1 MRTHRRTL
9 LLLGV
14 YLSLTGHF
22 LISDAVTLL
31 LQSSKCAAGRGARF
45 PPRGDTQTNCLLK
58 LRLRRTVRLHFEPN
72 SSLDS
77 LYFHYLVFIS
87 N

>member
-31 LQSSKCAAGRGARF
+31 LQSSKCDAGRGARF
-45 PPRGDTQTNCLLK
+45 PPRGEKQTNYLLK
-58 LRLRRTVRLHFEPN
+58 LILRRTVRLQSEQN

-77 LYFHYLVFIS
+77 LYFPTSSLDL
-87 N
+87 

>member
-31 LQSSKCAAGRGARF
+31 LQRSECDAGRGLDFRRAERS
-45 PPRGDTQTNCLLK
+45 RLK
-58 LRLRRTVRLHFEPN
+58 SCVYEGR
-72 SSLDS
+72 SGYSLNKIP
-77 LYFHYLVFIS
+77 V
-87 N
+87 